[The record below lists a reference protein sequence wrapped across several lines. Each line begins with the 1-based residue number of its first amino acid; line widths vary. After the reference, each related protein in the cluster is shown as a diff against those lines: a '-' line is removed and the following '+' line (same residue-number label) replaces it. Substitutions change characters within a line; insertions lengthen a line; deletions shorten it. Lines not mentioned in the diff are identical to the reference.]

1 MRNPSTRLYLIGL
14 LTSVGLMMCAL
25 YFEHFMGLN
34 PCPLCM
40 FQRVFVVA
48 VGVVCLIG
56 FLHRPGITGHR
67 VYAGLTTLF
76 SLAGAAI
83 AGRQVWLQGLPADQ
97 VPACGP
103 DLNFMLDAFPLLE
116 TISTVLSGSGECA
129 EIQWSFLGMSMP
141 TWMVFIFAVMCLV
154 SLQQLFKARPSIFS

>member
-1 MRNPSTRLYLIGL
+1 MRNPSTRLYLVGF
-14 LTSVGLMMCAL
+14 LTCTGLMLCAL

-48 VGVVCLIG
+48 VGLVCLVG
-56 FLHRPGITGHR
+56 FLHNPGITGHR
-67 VYAGLTTLF
+67 VYAGFVLVF

-103 DLNFMLDAFPLLE
+103 DLDFMLQAFPLLE

-141 TWMVFIFAVMCLV
+141 TWMVFIFGAMCLV
-154 SLQQLFKARPSIFS
+154 ALQQMFKARPSIFS

>member
-1 MRNPSTRLYLIGL
+1 MRSPSTHLYLIGF
-14 LTSVGLMMCAL
+14 LTCVGLMLGAL

-48 VGVVCLIG
+48 VGVVCLVAFFHG
-56 FLHRPGITGHR
+56 PGVTGHR
-67 VYAGLTTLF
+67 IYAGLAALF
-76 SLAGAAI
+76 SLSGAVI

-103 DLNFMLDAFPLLE
+103 DLDFMLQAFPLLE

-129 EIQWSFLGMSMP
+129 EIQWSLLGMSMP
-141 TWMVFIFAVMCLV
+141 TWMVFIFGVMCLV
-154 SLQQLFKARPSIFS
+154 TLQQLFKARPSIFS

>member
-1 MRNPSTRLYLIGL
+1 MRRPSTHIYLIGF
-14 LTSVGLMMCAL
+14 LTCVGLMLGAL

-48 VGVVCLIG
+48 VGVVCLVG
-56 FLHRPGITGHR
+56 FFHGSGVTGHR
-67 VYAGLTTLF
+67 IYAGLAALF
-76 SLAGAAI
+76 SLSGAVI

-103 DLNFMLDAFPLLE
+103 DLDFMLQAFPLLE

-129 EIQWSFLGMSMP
+129 EIQWSLLGMSMP
-141 TWMVFIFAVMCLV
+141 TWMVFIFGVMCLV
-154 SLQQLFKARPSIFS
+154 ALQQLFKSRPSIFS